1 MARKGVFPIV
11 ATLAVV
17 GVVLAVFSQTVMRDS
32 NISTNTMTTEQA
44 YADLSGKMKRIGVQE
59 VSVNPQ
65 QLDVSEFLDAK
76 DELPDIDSSYPFV
89 VEGNGDVNIEIFS
102 SGEKAAESGSDSF
115 LTSMAKKFNA
125 QHNKTSGDKT
135 MSVSLRSVPSGT
147 AAEYISTGK
156 YQPECYTPS
165 NTLFGELVKNEG
177 VELTIE
183 ADRLAGNVA
192 GILVSK
198 KTGDMLR
205 SEYGEASV
213 SSVLNATIDGKLMM
227 GYSNPY
233 TSATGLNFL
242 LAALA
247 SSGSD
252 TIVDTAAVENFQRF
266 QANVPL
272 VSFTTQQMVQSA
284 DKGIVDGVVMEYQ
297 SYQND
302 PTLQRNYEFI
312 PFGVRHDNPLYSIGN
327 VSAEKK
333 EVIAAFV
340 SFCAQNQAE
349 ATKDG
354 FNGLDDYVYTGK
366 VYDGNTIAQAQS
378 VWKEEKDSG
387 IPIVAEFVVD
397 TSGSMRGEPLNALK
411 TAMINTIQYI
421 NDDNYIGIIGFDSD
435 VREYLPI
442 DQFSLTQKT
451 LYKGAVNSL
460 DANGSTAMYNGLCVR
475 GTVAEECPRVAA
487 MWHPTANSVSPQ
499 EVTCGSN
506 RKIALICPKCGYGKN
521 GEWRPSIAGACRTG
535 GGCPACSGKVLVEGV
550 NDVATV
556 HPEIAAQWHPT
567 LNEFPPTRVTSGSAK
582 HVYLVC
588 KDCGYG
594 ANGEWHPM
602 IAFAC
607 GSGGVHTGCPEC
619 ARNSLRKAMRAH
631 YAKTARKPVVSV
643 ACPQIAALWHP
654 ENEFGPDMYTTGSCK
669 NIPLVCTACGY
680 GKDKDWTPSIADVCR
695 KGAKCPFCGNIVR

>member
-1 MARKGVFPIV
+1 MAKKGVFPVI
-11 ATLAVV
+11 ATIAIV
-17 GVVLAVFSQTVMRDS
+17 GVVVGVFSQTVLRDAS
-32 NISTNTMTTEQA
+32 VSTNTMTSEQA
-44 YADLSGKMKRIGVQE
+44 YADLNSKTKRIGVQE

-76 DELPDIDSSYPFV
+76 DELPDIESSYPFV
-89 VEGNGDVNIEIFS
+89 IAGNGDVNIEIFS
-102 SGEKAAESGSDSF
+102 SGEKAAETGSDSF

-125 QHNKTSGDKT
+125 QRNTTSDGKT

-177 VELTIE
+177 VELTVE
-183 ADRLAGNVA
+183 TDRLVGNVA

-198 KTGDMLR
+198 KTGDILR
-205 SEYGEASV
+205 TDYGEASV
-213 SSVLNATIDGKLMM
+213 NTVLNATIDGKMMM

-242 LAALA
+242 LSALA
-247 SSGSD
+247 SGGND
-252 TIVDTAAVENFQRF
+252 NIVDTAAVENFQKF

-284 DKGIVDGVVMEYQ
+284 DKGVVDGLVMEYQ

-327 VSAEKK
+327 ISAEKK

-354 FNGLDDYVYTGK
+354 FNGLDDYAYTGK

-397 TSGSMRGEPLNALK
+397 TSGSMRGEP
-411 TAMINTIQYI
+411 I
-421 NDDNYIGIIGFDSD
+421 
-435 VREYLPI
+435 
-442 DQFSLTQKT
+442 
-451 LYKGAVNSL
+451 
-460 DANGSTAMYNGLCVR
+460 
-475 GTVAEECPRVAA
+475 
-487 MWHPTANSVSPQ
+487 HP
-499 EVTCGSN
+499 
-506 RKIALICPKCGYGKN
+506 
-521 GEWRPSIAGACRTG
+521 
-535 GGCPACSGKVLVEGV
+535 
-550 NDVATV
+550 
-556 HPEIAAQWHPT
+556 
-567 LNEFPPTRVTSGSAK
+567 
-582 HVYLVC
+582 VY
-588 KDCGYG
+588 
-594 ANGEWHPM
+594 
-602 IAFAC
+602 
-607 GSGGVHTGCPEC
+607 
-619 ARNSLRKAMRAH
+619 
-631 YAKTARKPVVSV
+631 
-643 ACPQIAALWHP
+643 Q
-654 ENEFGPDMYTTGSCK
+654 
-669 NIPLVCTACGY
+669 
-680 GKDKDWTPSIADVCR
+680 
-695 KGAKCPFCGNIVR
+695 

>member
-1 MARKGVFPIV
+1 MAKKGVFPVI
-11 ATLAVV
+11 ATIAIV
-17 GVVLAVFSQTVMRDS
+17 GVVVGVFSQTVLRDAS
-32 NISTNTMTTEQA
+32 VSTNTMTSEQA
-44 YADLSGKMKRIGVQE
+44 YADLSSKTKRIGVQE

-76 DELPDIDSSYPFV
+76 DELPDIESSYPFV
-89 VEGNGDVNIEIFS
+89 IAGNGDVNIEIFS
-102 SGEKAAESGSDSF
+102 SGEKAAETGSDSF

-125 QHNKTSGDKT
+125 QRNTTSDGKT

-177 VELTIE
+177 VELTVE
-183 ADRLAGNVA
+183 TDRLVGNVA

-205 SEYGEASV
+205 TDYGEASV
-213 SSVLNATIDGKLMM
+213 NTVLNATIDGKMMM

-242 LAALA
+242 LSALA
-247 SSGSD
+247 SGGND
-252 TIVDTAAVENFQRF
+252 NIVDTAAVENFQKF

-284 DKGIVDGVVMEYQ
+284 DKGVVDGLVMEYQ

-327 VSAEKK
+327 ISAEKK

-340 SFCAQNQAE
+340 SLCAQNQAE

-354 FNGLDDYVYTGK
+354 FNGLDDYAYTGK

-397 TSGSMRGEPLNALK
+397 TSGSMRGEPINALK

-460 DANGSTAMYNGLCVR
+460 DANGNTAMYNGLCV
-475 GTVAEECPRVAA
+475 A
-487 MWHPTANSVSPQ
+487 MDRIYKKSQ
-499 EVTCGSN
+499 ELGGNCTPIIFVLTDGDSN
-506 RKIALICPKCGYGKN
+506 TGYKFS
-521 GEWRPSIAGACRTG
+521 ETKDIIAGMDIPIYTISYNYTADSLSELASINEAAAIVGNSEDITYKLRNLFN
-535 GGCPACSGKVLVEGV
+535 A
-550 NDVATV
+550 
-556 HPEIAAQWHPT
+556 EI
-567 LNEFPPTRVTSGSAK
+567 
-582 HVYLVC
+582 
-588 KDCGYG
+588 
-594 ANGEWHPM
+594 
-602 IAFAC
+602 
-607 GSGGVHTGCPEC
+607 
-619 ARNSLRKAMRAH
+619 
-631 YAKTARKPVVSV
+631 
-643 ACPQIAALWHP
+643 
-654 ENEFGPDMYTTGSCK
+654 
-669 NIPLVCTACGY
+669 
-680 GKDKDWTPSIADVCR
+680 
-695 KGAKCPFCGNIVR
+695 

>member
-1 MARKGVFPIV
+1 MTKKNIFPVV
-11 ATLAVV
+11 ATIAVV
-17 GVVLAVFSQTVMRDS
+17 GVVLGVFSTTVLRDS
-32 NISTNTMTTEQA
+32 NVSISAMTSEQA
-44 YADLSGKMKRIGVQE
+44 YANLSSKMKRIGVQE

-89 VEGNGDVNIEIFS
+89 VEGNGEVNIEIFS

-135 MSVSLRSVPSGT
+135 MSVSLRSIPSGT

-177 VELTIE
+177 VELTVE
-183 ADRLAGNVA
+183 ADRLVGNVA

-242 LAALA
+242 LEALA

-252 TIVDTAAVENFQRF
+252 TIVDTAAVENFQKF

-340 SFCAQNQAE
+340 SLCAQNQAE

-354 FNGLDDYVYTGK
+354 FNGLDNYAYVRRMLVCIDEMTTEMRENANGKEYFPDIFHASSSVIADIFEACGIDLPDYVRILYYNDYMGDESIGRAAIEK
-366 VYDGNTIAQAQS
+366 IELAWQADPSKFRVDKKQNRLIYSYPPDGPWYELKYIADELPNSLEVEISGGNQLIMNYEQAQ
-378 VWKEEKDSG
+378 ELFG
-387 IPIVAEFVVD
+387 IKF
-397 TSGSMRGEPLNALK
+397 RRWL
-411 TAMINTIQYI
+411 
-421 NDDNYIGIIGFDSD
+421 GIFN
-435 VREYLPI
+435 L
-442 DQFSLTQKT
+442 
-451 LYKGAVNSL
+451 
-460 DANGSTAMYNGLCVR
+460 
-475 GTVAEECPRVAA
+475 
-487 MWHPTANSVSPQ
+487 
-499 EVTCGSN
+499 
-506 RKIALICPKCGYGKN
+506 
-521 GEWRPSIAGACRTG
+521 
-535 GGCPACSGKVLVEGV
+535 
-550 NDVATV
+550 
-556 HPEIAAQWHPT
+556 
-567 LNEFPPTRVTSGSAK
+567 
-582 HVYLVC
+582 
-588 KDCGYG
+588 
-594 ANGEWHPM
+594 
-602 IAFAC
+602 
-607 GSGGVHTGCPEC
+607 
-619 ARNSLRKAMRAH
+619 
-631 YAKTARKPVVSV
+631 
-643 ACPQIAALWHP
+643 
-654 ENEFGPDMYTTGSCK
+654 
-669 NIPLVCTACGY
+669 
-680 GKDKDWTPSIADVCR
+680 
-695 KGAKCPFCGNIVR
+695 

>member
-1 MARKGVFPIV
+1 MVFE
-11 ATLAVV
+11 
-17 GVVLAVFSQTVMRDS
+17 
-32 NISTNTMTTEQA
+32 STIYGKYNKWKR
-44 YADLSGKMKRIGVQE
+44 YAIKKHLR
-59 VSVNPQ
+59 N
-65 QLDVSEFLDAK
+65 VSEFLDAK
-76 DELPDIDSSYPFV
+76 DELPDIESSYPFV
-89 VEGNGDVNIEIFS
+89 IAGNGDVNIEIFS
-102 SGEKAAESGSDSF
+102 SGEKAAETGSDSF

-125 QHNKTSGDKT
+125 QRNTTSDGKT

-177 VELTIE
+177 VELTVE
-183 ADRLAGNVA
+183 TDRLVGNVA

-205 SEYGEASV
+205 ADYGEASV
-213 SSVLNATIDGKLMM
+213 NTVLNATIDGKMMM

-242 LAALA
+242 LSALA
-247 SSGSD
+247 SGGND
-252 TIVDTAAVENFQRF
+252 NIVDTAAVENFQKF
-266 QANVPL
+266 QTNVPL

-284 DKGIVDGVVMEYQ
+284 DKGVVDGLVMEYQ

-327 VSAEKK
+327 ISAEKK

-340 SFCAQNQAE
+340 SLCAQNQAE

-354 FNGLDDYVYTGK
+354 FNGLDDYAYTGK

-387 IPIVAEFVVD
+387 VPIVAEFVVD
-397 TSGSMRGEPLNALK
+397 TSGSMRGEPINALK

-460 DANGSTAMYNGLCVR
+460 DANGNTAMYNGLCV
-475 GTVAEECPRVAA
+475 A
-487 MWHPTANSVSPQ
+487 MDRIYKKSQ
-499 EVTCGSN
+499 ELGGNCTPIIFVLTDGDSN
-506 RKIALICPKCGYGKN
+506 TGYKFS
-521 GEWRPSIAGACRTG
+521 ETKDIIAG
-535 GGCPACSGKVLVEGV
+535 
-550 NDVATV
+550 
-556 HPEIAAQWHPT
+556 
-567 LNEFPPTRVTSGSAK
+567 
-582 HVYLVC
+582 
-588 KDCGYG
+588 
-594 ANGEWHPM
+594 M
-602 IAFAC
+602 
-607 GSGGVHTGCPEC
+607 
-619 ARNSLRKAMRAH
+619 
-631 YAKTARKPVVSV
+631 
-643 ACPQIAALWHP
+643 
-654 ENEFGPDMYTTGSCK
+654 
-669 NIPLVCTACGY
+669 NIPIYTISYNYAADSLSELA
-680 GKDKDWTPSIADVCR
+680 SINEAASIV
-695 KGAKCPFCGNIVR
+695 GNSEDITYKLRNLFNAEI

>member
-1 MARKGVFPIV
+1 MAKKGVFSVI
-11 ATLAVV
+11 ATIAIV
-17 GVVLAVFSQTVMRDS
+17 GVVVGVFSQTVLRDAS
-32 NISTNTMTTEQA
+32 VSTNTMTSEQA
-44 YADLSGKMKRIGVQE
+44 YADLSSKTKRIGVQE

-89 VEGNGDVNIEIFS
+89 VAGSGDVNIEIFS
-102 SGEKAAESGSDSF
+102 SGEKAAETGSDSF

-125 QHNKTSGDKT
+125 QRKT

-177 VELTIE
+177 VELTVE
-183 ADRLAGNVA
+183 TDRLVGNVA

-205 SEYGEASV
+205 ADYGEASV
-213 SSVLNATIDGKLMM
+213 TTVLNATIDGKMMM

-242 LAALA
+242 LSALA
-247 SSGSD
+247 SGGND
-252 TIVDTAAVENFQRF
+252 NIVDAAAVENFQKF

-284 DKGIVDGVVMEYQ
+284 DKGVVDGLVMEYQ

-312 PFGVRHDNPLYSIGN
+312 PFGVRHDNPLYSIGSI
-327 VSAEKK
+327 SAEKK

-340 SFCAQNQAE
+340 SLCAQNQAE
-349 ATKDG
+349 ATKNG
-354 FNGLDDYVYTGK
+354 FNGLDDYTYTGK
-366 VYDGNTIAQAQS
+366 AYDGNTIAQAQS

-397 TSGSMRGEPLNALK
+397 TSGSMRGEPINALK

-460 DANGSTAMYNGLCVR
+460 DANGNTAMYNGLCV
-475 GTVAEECPRVAA
+475 A
-487 MWHPTANSVSPQ
+487 MDRIYKKSQ
-499 EVTCGSN
+499 ELGGNCTPIIFVLTDGDSN
-506 RKIALICPKCGYGKN
+506 TGYKF
-521 GEWRPSIAGACRTG
+521 SDTKDIIAG
-535 GGCPACSGKVLVEGV
+535 
-550 NDVATV
+550 
-556 HPEIAAQWHPT
+556 
-567 LNEFPPTRVTSGSAK
+567 
-582 HVYLVC
+582 
-588 KDCGYG
+588 
-594 ANGEWHPM
+594 M
-602 IAFAC
+602 
-607 GSGGVHTGCPEC
+607 
-619 ARNSLRKAMRAH
+619 
-631 YAKTARKPVVSV
+631 
-643 ACPQIAALWHP
+643 
-654 ENEFGPDMYTTGSCK
+654 
-669 NIPLVCTACGY
+669 NIPIYTISYNYAADSLSELA
-680 GKDKDWTPSIADVCR
+680 SINEAASIV
-695 KGAKCPFCGNIVR
+695 GNSEDITYKLRNLFNAEM

>member
-1 MARKGVFPIV
+1 MTKKNIFPVV
-11 ATLAVV
+11 ATIAVV
-17 GVVLAVFSQTVMRDS
+17 GVVLGVFSMTVMRDS
-32 NISTNTMTTEQA
+32 NVSISTMTSEQA
-44 YADLSGKMKRIGVQE
+44 YANLSSKMKRIGVQE
-59 VSVNPQ
+59 VKVNPQ

-76 DELPDIDSSYPFV
+76 DELPDIESSYPFV
-89 VEGNGDVNIEIFS
+89 VVGNGDVNIEIFS

-135 MSVSLRSVPSGT
+135 MSVSLRSIPSGT

-177 VELTIE
+177 VELTVE
-183 ADRLAGNVA
+183 ADRLVGNVA

-252 TIVDTAAVENFQRF
+252 TIVDTAAVENFQKF

-354 FNGLDDYVYTGK
+354 FNGLDDYAYTGK
-366 VYDGNTIAQAQS
+366 AYDGNTIAQAQS

-460 DANGSTAMYNGLCVR
+460 DANGSTAMYNGLCV
-475 GTVAEECPRVAA
+475 A
-487 MWHPTANSVSPQ
+487 MDRIYQKSQ
-499 EVTCGSN
+499 ELGGNCTPIIFVLTDGDN
-506 RKIALICPKCGYGKN
+506 NTGYGFSDTKNIIAGMDIPIYTISYDYNGMFVHVEFDEKEKTTAFGIVLVGPAKGSHDDFTFLTLPAWAKENQSLTEATRSTKEYLEKAAGQRQVNGISVPAVMEAVPSVFDGGTPYVRLAILCANYLASKNPDVRLETSKKRDRPVFVFQGKAQRINVKTYTVGENAAKEYKKN
-521 GEWRPSIAGACRTG
+521 GEGKTPRWR
-535 GGCPACSGKVLVEGV
+535 
-550 NDVATV
+550 
-556 HPEIAAQWHPT
+556 
-567 LNEFPPTRVTSGSAK
+567 
-582 HVYLVC
+582 
-588 KDCGYG
+588 
-594 ANGEWHPM
+594 
-602 IAFAC
+602 
-607 GSGGVHTGCPEC
+607 
-619 ARNSLRKAMRAH
+619 H
-631 YAKTARKPVVSV
+631 Y
-643 ACPQIAALWHP
+643 W
-654 ENEFGPDMYTTGSCK
+654 
-669 NIPLVCTACGY
+669 
-680 GKDKDWTPSIADVCR
+680 
-695 KGAKCPFCGNIVR
+695 CGNGRERRECKFIY

>member
-1 MARKGVFPIV
+1 MAKKGVFSVI
-11 ATLAVV
+11 ATIAIV
-17 GVVLAVFSQTVMRDS
+17 GVVVGVFSQTVLRDAS
-32 NISTNTMTTEQA
+32 VSTNTMTSEQA
-44 YADLSGKMKRIGVQE
+44 YADLNSKTRRIGVQE

-76 DELPDIDSSYPFV
+76 DELPDIESSYPFV
-89 VEGNGDVNIEIFS
+89 IAGNGDVNIEIFS
-102 SGEKAAESGSDSF
+102 SGEKAAETGSDSF

-125 QHNKTSGDKT
+125 QRNTTSDGKT

-177 VELTIE
+177 VELTVE
-183 ADRLAGNVA
+183 TDRLVGNVA

-205 SEYGEASV
+205 ADYGEASV
-213 SSVLNATIDGKLMM
+213 NTVLNATIDGKMMM

-242 LAALA
+242 LSALA
-247 SSGSD
+247 SGGND
-252 TIVDTAAVENFQRF
+252 NIVDTAAVENFQKF
-266 QANVPL
+266 QTNVPL

-284 DKGIVDGVVMEYQ
+284 DKGVVDGLVMEYQ

-327 VSAEKK
+327 ISAEKK

-340 SFCAQNQAE
+340 SLCAQNQAE

-354 FNGLDDYVYTGK
+354 FNGLDDYEYTGN

-397 TSGSMRGEPLNALK
+397 TSGSMRGEPINALK

-442 DQFSLTQKT
+442 DRFSLTQKT

-460 DANGSTAMYNGLCVR
+460 DANGNTAMYNGLCV
-475 GTVAEECPRVAA
+475 A
-487 MWHPTANSVSPQ
+487 MDRIYKKSQ
-499 EVTCGSN
+499 ELGGNCTPIIFVLTDGDSN
-506 RKIALICPKCGYGKN
+506 TGYKFS
-521 GEWRPSIAGACRTG
+521 ETKDIIAG
-535 GGCPACSGKVLVEGV
+535 
-550 NDVATV
+550 
-556 HPEIAAQWHPT
+556 
-567 LNEFPPTRVTSGSAK
+567 
-582 HVYLVC
+582 
-588 KDCGYG
+588 
-594 ANGEWHPM
+594 M
-602 IAFAC
+602 
-607 GSGGVHTGCPEC
+607 
-619 ARNSLRKAMRAH
+619 
-631 YAKTARKPVVSV
+631 
-643 ACPQIAALWHP
+643 
-654 ENEFGPDMYTTGSCK
+654 
-669 NIPLVCTACGY
+669 NIPIYTISYNYAADSLSELA
-680 GKDKDWTPSIADVCR
+680 SINEAASIV
-695 KGAKCPFCGNIVR
+695 GNSEDITYKLRNLFNAEM